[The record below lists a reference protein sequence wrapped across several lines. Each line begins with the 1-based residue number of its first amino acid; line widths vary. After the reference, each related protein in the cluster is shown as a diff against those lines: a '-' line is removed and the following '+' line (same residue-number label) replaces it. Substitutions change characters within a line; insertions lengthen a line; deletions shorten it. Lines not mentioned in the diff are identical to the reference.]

1 MKPTTIY
8 RRLLP
13 AMILALVLLSAAWY
27 GTAHAQTGG
36 GYDLSWTTFDGGGT
50 TTASGGIYSLG
61 ATIGQPEAGRQS
73 GGIYTVLGG
82 FWREWIYK
90 LFMPLIYKH

>member
-1 MKPTTIY
+1 MKPRILS

-13 AMILALVLLSAAWY
+13 VLILALLLLSAIWY

-36 GYDLSWTTFDGGGT
+36 IYDLSWNTFDGGGT
-50 TTASGGIYSLG
+50 NTATGGIYSLG

-73 GGIYTVLGG
+73 GGIYTLFGG
-82 FWREWIYK
+82 FWLDLISRVF
-90 LFMPLIYKH
+90 LPLIHK